1 MASFSKQRVNTCIK
15 LAKAFSYSL
24 PIKINYNIIQY
35 LNPYAKETWPFKH
48 TNMLRMDGKKF
59 LINAI
64 GDTYVLTVTIR
75 KDATQQDIDALDK
88 SLDLYI
94 DSERGN

>member
-1 MASFSKQRVNTCIK
+1 MVNFSKQRVNTCVK
-15 LAKAFSYSL
+15 FAKAFSYSL
-24 PIKINYNIIQY
+24 PIKITHNITQY

-59 LINAI
+59 LINGM
-64 GDTYVLTVTIR
+64 GDTHILTVTIR

-94 DSERGN
+94 DFQKGK